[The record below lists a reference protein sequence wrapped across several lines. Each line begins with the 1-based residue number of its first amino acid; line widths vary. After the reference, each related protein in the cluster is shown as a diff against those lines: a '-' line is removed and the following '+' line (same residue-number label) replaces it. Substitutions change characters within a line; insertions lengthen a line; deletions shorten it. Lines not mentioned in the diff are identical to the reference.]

1 MSGRLFYQV
10 LLGELYAQQGE
21 DNKGFELMLDAARKN
36 KDEDLYRR
44 SVNIAL
50 QTRAGGS
57 ALIATRAWREDAPQS
72 AEAARFELQILL
84 ALNRTS
90 ETGPALKQLVMGL
103 SGADQID
110 AINSIPS
117 TYANVNDK
125 AAAYRVATATLQ
137 NIKGSPALLA
147 AVQTSLGRLA
157 MLATQF
163 EASLQH
169 AEQAHRADPTA
180 EWPALLA
187 LSLME
192 LGQARAEALVI
203 SQRAATSPDPQSGHT
218 VTLAHARVLLNQ
230 GRLAEAQPLLQTL
243 EQRWPQVPET
253 WLLQGTLH
261 AQGQQPALAQAA
273 LERYLG
279 LLKPDQQTAGQAQA
293 RLQLATLAEQ
303 RGDWSAALAQLD
315 HIGLDQVQLS
325 TQIRRASILRQQG
338 QLDAAR
344 QAIRNT
350 PLRRPDDARL
360 VLLAEAQLLRDAKSF
375 EAAMAVYAQG
385 AAQFPTDPDFVYEQA
400 SMAEKLQRY
409 DEMERL
415 LRGLIQQHPNNAH
428 AHNALGY
435 SLADRGVQ
443 LSEARRLIEI
453 AVALS
458 PKDGYILDS
467 LGWVQFRQGQIPEA
481 LITLKRAFEMQADA
495 EIAAHWGEVLWV
507 SGQTEAAQAIWQ
519 EGLKIN
525 PNNET
530 LRQTLQRLNRQP

>member
-1 MSGRLFYQV
+1 
-10 LLGELYAQQGE
+10 
-21 DNKGFELMLDAARKN
+21 
-36 KDEDLYRR
+36 
-44 SVNIAL
+44 
-50 QTRAGGS
+50 
-57 ALIATRAWREDAPQS
+57 
-72 AEAARFELQILL
+72 
-84 ALNRTS
+84 
-90 ETGPALKQLVMGL
+90 
-103 SGADQID
+103 
-110 AINSIPS
+110 
-117 TYANVNDK
+117 
-125 AAAYRVATATLQ
+125 
-137 NIKGSPALLA
+137 
-147 AVQTSLGRLA
+147 
-157 MLATQF
+157 
-163 EASLQH
+163 
-169 AEQAHRADPTA
+169 
-180 EWPALLA
+180 
-187 LSLME
+187 
-192 LGQARAEALVI
+192 
-203 SQRAATSPDPQSGHT
+203 
-218 VTLAHARVLLNQ
+218 LLNQ